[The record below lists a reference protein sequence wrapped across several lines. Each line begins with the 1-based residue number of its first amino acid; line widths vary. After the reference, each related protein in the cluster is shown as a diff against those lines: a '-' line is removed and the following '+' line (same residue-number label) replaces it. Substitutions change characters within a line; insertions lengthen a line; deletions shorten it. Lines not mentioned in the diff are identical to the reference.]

1 MRFNRRLYEIH
12 ADFEAILQR
21 IENAEGE
28 IDETLES
35 DLYKIELERDKK
47 LENCCAV
54 IKNARAEA
62 ELYDAEIK
70 RLRAWKTRQE
80 KIAERVEKYIEAH
93 LIPGESWANGV
104 HRLGWRKSQKVDLAD
119 GVSIDEVPD
128 AYKRVEMSLMRDEVK
143 KDLPRGEDKKLTVPA
158 EFWFVKVI
166 DNQSLQVK

>member
-1 MRFNRRLYEIH
+1 MRFSRRLYEIH
-12 ADFEAILQR
+12 ADFEAILER

-62 ELYDAEIK
+62 DLYDAEMK

-80 KIAERVEKYIEAH
+80 KIAERVEKYVEAH

-104 HRLGWRKSQKVDLAD
+104 HRLGWRSSQKVDLAD
-119 GVSIDEVPD
+119 GVSIDEVPG

-143 KDLPRGEDKKLTVPA
+143 KDLPRDENKKLVVPA

>member
-1 MRFNRRLYEIH
+1 MRYNRRLYEIH
-12 ADFEAILQR
+12 ADFEAILER

-62 ELYDAEIK
+62 DLYDAEMK

-93 LIPGESWANGV
+93 IIPGEQWSSGV
-104 HRLGWRKSQKVDLAD
+104 HKIGWRKSESIELAD
-119 GVSIDEVPD
+119 DIDISEIPD
-128 AYKRVEMSLMRDEVK
+128 AYKKYEISLLKSDAKRDIK
-143 KDLPRGEDKKLTVPA
+143 AGADL
-158 EFWFVKVI
+158 WFVKVVEK
-166 DNQSLQVK
+166 NNLQIK

>member
-1 MRFNRRLYEIH
+1 MRYSRRLYEIH
-12 ADFEAILQR
+12 ADFEAILER

-70 RLRAWKTRQE
+70 RLRAYKTRQE
-80 KIAERVEKYIEAH
+80 KIAERVEAYIEAH
-93 LIPGESWANGV
+93 IIPGEQWASGV
-104 HRLGWRKSQKVDLAD
+104 HKIGWRKSESIELAD
-119 GVSIDEVPD
+119 DIDINEVPD
-128 AYKRVEMSLMRDEVK
+128 AYKRIEVHLLKAEAK
-143 KDLPRGEDKKLTVPA
+143 KDLKLGA
-158 EFWFVKVI
+158 DLWFVEVTEKQNI
-166 DNQSLQVK
+166 QVR